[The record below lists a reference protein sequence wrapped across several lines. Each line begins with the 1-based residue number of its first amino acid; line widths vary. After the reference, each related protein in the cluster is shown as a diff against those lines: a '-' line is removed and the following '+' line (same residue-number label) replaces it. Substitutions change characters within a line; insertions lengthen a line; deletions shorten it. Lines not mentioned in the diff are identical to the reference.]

1 MKFIITLIKVAI
13 VSFLA
18 TSIFYLFE
26 YIEYGGVQDFFSF
39 IKKFYLYIL
48 FIVILGILGREK
60 IDHWILMDRY
70 FSNISKRLSFLTLG
84 F

>member
-26 YIEYGGVQDFFSF
+26 YIEYGWVQDFFSF
-39 IKKFYLYIL
+39 IKKFYLYVL
-48 FIVILGILGREK
+48 FIVILGILAKEK
-60 IDHWILMDRY
+60 IDHWVLNGY
-70 FSNISKRLSFLTLG
+70 FMNIPAL
-84 F
+84 

>member
-18 TSIFYLFE
+18 TSIFYVFE
-26 YIEYGGVQDFFSF
+26 YIEYGGVQDVFSF

-60 IDHWILMDRY
+60 IDH
-70 FSNISKRLSFLTLG
+70 
-84 F
+84 

>member
-26 YIEYGGVQDFFSF
+26 YIEYGGVHDFLSF

-60 IDHWILMDRY
+60 IDH
-70 FSNISKRLSFLTLG
+70 
-84 F
+84 

>member
-1 MKFIITLIKVAI
+1 M

-39 IKKFYLYIL
+39 IKKIYLYIL

-60 IDHWILMDRY
+60 IDH
-70 FSNISKRLSFLTLG
+70 
-84 F
+84 

>member
-26 YIEYGGVQDFFSF
+26 YIEYGGVRDFFSF
-39 IKKFYLYIL
+39 IKKIYLYIL
-48 FIVILGILGREK
+48 FIVTLGILGREK
-60 IDHWILMDRY
+60 IEH
-70 FSNISKRLSFLTLG
+70 
-84 F
+84 

>member
-39 IKKFYLYIL
+39 IKKFYFIYTFYCYIRNL
-48 FIVILGILGREK
+48 R
-60 IDHWILMDRY
+60 
-70 FSNISKRLSFLTLG
+70 
-84 F
+84 

>member
-26 YIEYGGVQDFFSF
+26 YIEYGGVRDFFSF
-39 IKKFYLYIL
+39 IKKIYLYIL
-48 FIVILGILGREK
+48 FIVILGIWGREK
-60 IDHWILMDRY
+60 IEHWILMDRC
-70 FSNISKRLSFLTLG
+70 FINIFKRLGFLTLV

>member
-26 YIEYGGVQDFFSF
+26 YIEYGRVQDFFSF

-60 IDHWILMDRY
+60 IDH
-70 FSNISKRLSFLTLG
+70 
-84 F
+84 

>member
-39 IKKFYLYIL
+39 IKKFYLYIFYNLIL
-48 FIVILGILGREK
+48 F
-60 IDHWILMDRY
+60 
-70 FSNISKRLSFLTLG
+70 
-84 F
+84 

>member
-39 IKKFYLYIL
+39 IKKFYLYVL
-48 FIVILGILGREK
+48 FIVILGILAKREN
-60 IDHWILMDRY
+60 R
-70 FSNISKRLSFLTLG
+70 SLSFEWIFHEYTCSLILG

>member
-39 IKKFYLYIL
+39 IKKFYFFYFTTLL
-48 FIVILGILGREK
+48 F
-60 IDHWILMDRY
+60 
-70 FSNISKRLSFLTLG
+70 
-84 F
+84 

>member
-39 IKKFYLYIL
+39 IKKFHLYIL

-60 IDHWILMDRY
+60 IDH
-70 FSNISKRLSFLTLG
+70 
-84 F
+84 

>member
-26 YIEYGGVQDFFSF
+26 YIEYGGVRDFFSF
-39 IKKFYLYIL
+39 IKKIYLYIL

-60 IDHWILMDRY
+60 IEH
-70 FSNISKRLSFLTLG
+70 
-84 F
+84 

>member
-26 YIEYGGVQDFFSF
+26 YIEYGRVQDLFSF

-60 IDHWILMDRY
+60 IDH
-70 FSNISKRLSFLTLG
+70 
-84 F
+84 

>member
-26 YIEYGGVQDFFSF
+26 YIEYGGVQDCFSF

-60 IDHWILMDRY
+60 IDH
-70 FSNISKRLSFLTLG
+70 
-84 F
+84 

>member
-39 IKKFYLYIL
+39 IKKFYFL
-48 FIVILGILGREK
+48 FLK
-60 IDHWILMDRY
+60 QFY
-70 FSNISKRLSFLTLG
+70 
-84 F
+84 

>member
-1 MKFIITLIKVAI
+1 MTMKLIITLIKVAI

-26 YIEYGGVQDFFSF
+26 YIEYRGGQDFFSF

-60 IDHWILMDRY
+60 IDH
-70 FSNISKRLSFLTLG
+70 
-84 F
+84 

>member
-26 YIEYGGVQDFFSF
+26 YIEYGGVKDFFSF
-39 IKKFYLYIL
+39 IKKFYLYVL
-48 FIVILGILGREK
+48 FIVILGILAKEK
-60 IDHWILMDRY
+60 IDH
-70 FSNISKRLSFLTLG
+70 
-84 F
+84 

>member
-26 YIEYGGVQDFFSF
+26 YIEYGGVQDFFFF
-39 IKKFYLYIL
+39 IKRFYLYIL

-60 IDHWILMDRY
+60 IDH
-70 FSNISKRLSFLTLG
+70 
-84 F
+84 

>member
-39 IKKFYLYIL
+39 IKKIFIYIYFLLLY
-48 FIVILGILGREK
+48 
-60 IDHWILMDRY
+60 
-70 FSNISKRLSFLTLG
+70 
-84 F
+84 